1 MSRKRFAIITF
12 DPDRVKGMAPDTVEE
27 QQLGEQLVNAL
38 KGIAYA
44 KGRGLLNVTLMDQVA
59 PSARPYDY
67 AIENE
72 VKPPL
77 RGVGGLPPE

>member
-1 MSRKRFAIITF
+1 MSRKRFAIVTF
-12 DPDRVKGMAPDTVEE
+12 DPDRVKALAPDTVE
-27 QQLGEQLVNAL
+27 QTQLGENLVNAL
-38 KGIAYA
+38 RGIAYA
-44 KGRGLLNVTLMDQVA
+44 KDRGLLNVTLMDQVA

-67 AIENE
+67 ALDNE